1 MELKSKQRGVVL
13 VIALVFLISLT
24 AVASALM
31 LNTSTDVKMSG
42 ASQEKLTAT
51 QEAISAVDETISDQ
65 ITAGNNLFA
74 ERTFP
79 QVVDSVDSV
88 DVTDITITNDN
99 AVVVDCPHTALASS
113 NELLKCNVLTV
124 IVNNNYGKSDTSNVN
139 VEAGVAQQLL
149 NVGNK

>member
-1 MELKSKQRGVVL
+1 MAVIHNQQGVVL
-13 VIALVFLISLT
+13 IVALVFLVSLT
-24 AVASALM
+24 AVASVLM
-31 LNTSTDVKMSG
+31 LNTTTDIKMSG
-42 ASQEKLTAT
+42 ASEEKVAAT
-51 QEAISAVDETISDQ
+51 QEAISAVDETIADQ
-65 ITAGNNLFA
+65 ITSGDNLFA

-79 QVVDSVDSV
+79 QSVNSVTSV

-113 NELLKCNVLTV
+113 SELLKCNVLTV
-124 IVNNNYGKSDTSNVN
+124 TVNNRYGKGSSSNVN